1 MRGSPNMS
9 RSDIAAP
16 YCDWTEDK
24 EAARHPVLMARRV
37 MGWSIVCSI
46 ITLGILVLFQMLFP
60 SMPDCDV
67 IQKAVLI
74 CLVIGI
80 VVCLFLNRSVLL
92 NCTNCGEVM
101 KTIHVDPTEG
111 TPSDLEGQHGRIY
124 SATGPGDN
132 RGYWM
137 RQMQELQVCEACKRY
152 VVIQGAAYIVIG
164 HSKEDVQEY
173 EDRFNTA
180 RLAVDGKKFRRKP
193 SSR

>member
-1 MRGSPNMS
+1 V
-9 RSDIAAP
+9 
-16 YCDWTEDK
+16 T
-24 EAARHPVLMARRV
+24 
-37 MGWSIVCSI
+37 
-46 ITLGILVLFQMLFP
+46 
-60 SMPDCDV
+60 
-67 IQKAVLI
+67 
-74 CLVIGI
+74 
-80 VVCLFLNRSVLL
+80 
-92 NCTNCGEVM
+92 